1 MAEKKVVTERDLKN
15 SRAVLYVVI
24 LKMVNTIDSRE
35 VQFAFCCNGWLHFVK
50 QTTAENGL
58 GFQDS
63 CIGATFDLFYFGVNS
78 ESFKG
83 LNLVKS

>member
-1 MAEKKVVTERDLKN
+1 M
-15 SRAVLYVVI
+15 YVVI

-35 VQFAFCCNGWLHFVK
+35 MQFVFCCNGWQNYVK

-63 CIGATFDLFYFGVNS
+63 SIGATFDLFYFGVSS

-83 LNLVKS
+83 LHLAKS